1 MVHVTPQCR
10 LRLSANSTVKR
21 SDHEL
26 SSNAPRALRAGFEK
40 KYSSGQRRAT
50 GRRAGQVG
58 VSYAERSPTMRTTIP
73 SRAISPGGSEAVHSS
88 RTCPLR
94 VNRVVSSTWRALP
107 LYPNCGHFLGSAG
120 RSLSCQDRSV
130 SVLLRPF
137 CAQGARFDAGQRRTE
152 GGQAEGRTG
161 VLGMTNGILERDI
174 ISAPADI
181 RLGRAA
187 ARLLPP
193 EWLRAACNSPRD
205 LCSHRASSPRTD
217 TSGGSCA
224 RRCARCL
231 CP

>member
-40 KYSSGQRRAT
+40 ILLWPAARDRTPRRPRSASPM
-50 GRRAGQVG
+50 QQ
-58 VSYAERSPTMRTTIP
+58 RSPTMRTTIP

-130 SVLLRPF
+130 SVLLRRF

-152 GGQAEGRTG
+152 GGQAEGRTE
-161 VLGMTNGILERDI
+161 VLGMTNGDFG
-174 ISAPADI
+174 A
-181 RLGRAA
+181 
-187 ARLLPP
+187 
-193 EWLRAACNSPRD
+193 
-205 LCSHRASSPRTD
+205 
-217 TSGGSCA
+217 
-224 RRCARCL
+224 
-231 CP
+231 